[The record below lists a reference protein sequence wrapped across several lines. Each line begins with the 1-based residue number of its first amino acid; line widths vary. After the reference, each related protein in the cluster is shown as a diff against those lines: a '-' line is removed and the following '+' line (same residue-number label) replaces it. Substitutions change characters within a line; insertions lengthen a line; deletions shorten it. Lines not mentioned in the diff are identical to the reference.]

1 MFIKLESLGGKHR
14 SYCMSIMVII
24 ILSSLTSLCGLSL
37 CDQEND
43 LCLLVSSYEDDS
55 ISVNDL
61 AAFLAAHGF
70 NAEPTNNY
78 VTTKLSGGKNVCLV
92 PNGAESGLAD
102 LWMSPPSNPSKISG
116 HGNSEP
122 RLTIKADVIKK
133 NVNYIKSNDE
143 GFIDTI
149 KKSVYFPVEPL
160 GMCFDGAQQVA
171 KAYKGL
177 GYNVYYLYCP
187 ASATF
192 QGHIWIT
199 IEDPSDK
206 NTWLAVDSYYGPT
219 TDDDRYYHAEYSFS
233 DIKYLDLVK
242 PCYKVSLC

>member
-1 MFIKLESLGGKHR
+1 MLRKLESLGKKR
-14 SYCMSIMVII
+14 KSYSLSIIVII
-24 ILSSLTSLCGLSL
+24 ILSILVPLCGLSL
-37 CDQEND
+37 CNEEND
-43 LCLLVSSYEDDS
+43 LCLLVCSYEDNS

-61 AAFLAAHGF
+61 VTFLTAHGF

-78 VTTKLSGGKNVCLV
+78 VTVKLSNGKNVYLV

-133 NVNYIKSNDE
+133 NGNYIKSNNK

-149 KKSVYFPVEPL
+149 KKSVNFPVAPM
-160 GMCFDGAQQVA
+160 GQCFDGAQQVA

-187 ASATF
+187 ASGTF
-192 QGHIWIT
+192 QGHIWIV

-206 NTWLAVDSYYGPT
+206 NTWLAVDSYYGPM
-219 TDDDRYYHAEYSFS
+219 TDDDRYYHAEYGFP

-242 PCYKVSLC
+242 PCYEVSLC